1 MASVI
6 SNISGNI
13 PVKAR
18 LMIVLTLVVVLSV
31 AFVSISR
38 ITGDKEVISEG
49 GADIALPPNSTE
61 IGKDSPLDKP
71 LYSDESE
78 VGKIYRDQEKKA
90 AEEASAPNSG
100 KSHLDALR
108 IRLEAEE
115 KTKEEPEPVE
125 PVKTDLQKLLEE
137 RRAQQESRRVEQ
149 QASVSQ
155 NQAVVQNN
163 PWQLYIDQE
172 KNFAK
177 NYVSAY
183 GQAIDDLK
191 MQKLR
196 VGKPLVDSSNE
207 GSNRN
212 AAQNGQQ
219 QVAAPSGYQRYLA
232 EATQSKERAGSQ
244 IDQSSQPTQEYVEE
258 DYQEDEQDFA
268 SYDYPS
274 ERLAAMTQSK
284 DVAAAKI
291 LPGEAFY
298 SVLQIGVNTDEISP
312 IRLVIVEK
320 GPLEGGLLVGKPS
333 RVGEKAVLVFDR
345 LSIKGE
351 SYTVNAIALDPDSMR
366 TGIADGVDRHTV
378 ERYSKLFAASFI
390 EGFASSLTGGQTT
403 TNADGSSSTIVDAL
417 PNASDQA
424 LVGLGKVGE
433 RFAPIFEREFDRP
446 PTVTVEPNKTVVL
459 MFMEEL
465 KLKKVN

>member
-18 LMIVLTLVVVLSV
+18 LMIVLTLVIVLSV

-90 AEEASAPNSG
+90 AEEAAAPNSG

-137 RRAQQESRRVEQ
+137 RRAQQENRRVEQ
-149 QASVSQ
+149 QASVAQ

-207 GSNRN
+207 GSNKN

-232 EATQSKERAGSQ
+232 EATQSKVRAGSQ

-258 DYQEDEQDFA
+258 DYQEDEQEFA

-274 ERLAAMTQSK
+274 ERLAAMAQSK